1 LRQIAIAASLT
12 KPMKFSRSLSYSV
25 ADAAELLELVEEA
38 LDDVALLVDSGV
50 VGTLERA
57 VSLGRNDKLANAFSD
72 LVAQVI
78 GV

>member
-1 LRQIAIAASLT
+1 
-12 KPMKFSRSLSYSV
+12 MKFSRSLSYSV